1 MIRERTTRAGIAWIA
16 TTRLTQADQ
25 QQLKQQYGLSDEML
39 VYVTDPDERA
49 NYTDSEETGEQL
61 IITHAPR
68 RLQQQT
74 GVRYVSEPI
83 GFLIKNQQVFTFNQ
97 QELPDIEFL
106 LTRCG
111 ADETLETPVAF
122 CLTAIKNLIDQY
134 LPVLKYVTKERNR
147 LDKLLNQSRANR
159 DLVALSYLQ
168 QTLTFLI
175 SATQNNLELLTHLD
189 KTVLGVASVGEEELL
204 EDALIE
210 AQQISEM
217 TSLETEV
224 VDRVAQT
231 FDSLV
236 NNDLNHTMGFLT
248 VWSLALTVPTIITG
262 FYGMNVGLPL
272 SRSRWTWIL
281 IVLLSVVIIGSLI
294 YEFRKR
300 GKF

>member
-1 MIRERTTRAGIAWIA
+1 MIRERTTRAGLKWIA
-16 TTRLTQADQ
+16 TTTLTQADQ
-25 QQLKQQYGLSDEML
+25 QQLKTQYGLSDEML
-39 VYVTDPDERA
+39 IYVTDPDERA

-61 IITHAPR
+61 IITHAPQ

-74 GVRYVSEPI
+74 GVRYVSEPV
-83 GFLIKNQQVFTFNQ
+83 GFLIKDQHVFTFNQ

-111 ADETLETPVAF
+111 ADETLTTPVTF
-122 CLTAIKNLIDQY
+122 CLTAIKNLVDQY
-134 LPVLKYVTKERNR
+134 LPVIKYVTKERNR

-175 SATQNNLELLTHLD
+175 SATQNNVELLSHLD
-189 KTVLGVASVGEEELL
+189 KKGLGVTSISEEELL

-210 AQQISEM
+210 AQQIGEM
-217 TSLETEV
+217 TRLETEV
-224 VDRVAQT
+224 VDRIAQT

-262 FYGMNVGLPL
+262 FYGMNVDLPFA
-272 SRSRWTWIL
+272 RSHWMWVAI
-281 IVLLSVVIIGSLI
+281 ICLSVVIIGSVI
-294 YEFRKR
+294 FEFRQR